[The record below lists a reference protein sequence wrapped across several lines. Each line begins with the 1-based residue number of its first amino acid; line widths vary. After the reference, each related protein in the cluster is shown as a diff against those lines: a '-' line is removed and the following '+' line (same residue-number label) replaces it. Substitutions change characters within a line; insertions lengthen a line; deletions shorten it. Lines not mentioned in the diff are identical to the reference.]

1 MNDLLIK
8 YIESNGYKFITDLGK
23 YLEYGKHIYIEPNK
37 NSSINV
43 IRNTIYLDKELKT
56 YKNSEIIIKGM
67 DLTSEGI
74 ESIINSIYMFKNEIS
89 NIQKVSYYILHENDE
104 NIDENI
110 IKDYFQLIVNKLDK
124 NDIKKLISKLNNNL

>member
-1 MNDLLIK
+1 
-8 YIESNGYKFITDLGK
+8 
-23 YLEYGKHIYIEPNK
+23 
-37 NSSINV
+37 
-43 IRNTIYLDKELKT
+43 
-56 YKNSEIIIKGM
+56 M

-104 NIDENI
+104 NIDEKI

>member
-1 MNDLLIK
+1 MKDLLIK

-89 NIQKVSYYILHENDE
+89 NIQKVSYYILHKNDE
-104 NIDENI
+104 NIDEKI

>member
-1 MNDLLIK
+1 MKDLLIK

-110 IKDYFQLIVNKLDK
+110 IKDYFQLTVNKLDK

>member
-1 MNDLLIK
+1 MKDLLIK

-89 NIQKVSYYILHENDE
+89 NIQKVSYYIIHENDE

>member
-1 MNDLLIK
+1 MKDLLIK

>member
-1 MNDLLIK
+1 MKDLLIK

-56 YKNSEIIIKGM
+56 YKNSEIIIKGV
-67 DLTSEGI
+67 DLTSVGI
-74 ESIINSIYMFKNEIS
+74 ESIINSIYTFKNEIS

-110 IKDYFQLIVNKLDK
+110 IKDYFQLIANKLDK
-124 NDIKKLISKLNNNL
+124 NDIKKLILKLNNNL